1 MSHKKILAVLTVA
14 AIGVSIAGC
23 SKTKK
28 NNKQDEPQFD
38 SPFESEF
45 ETQAPIESNESQVVG
60 KISSIDGT
68 KITVELGELKQSTP
82 KRDSNGSGSSNSG
95 SKGNDSKRKERS
107 GDGKS
112 RSGDNKKERPSD
124 FDGKERPSGM
134 FGYTFNSN
142 GKTATYDLSGL
153 KEIKLEN
160 DSDDTADTIDE
171 LKTGDVVVIEV
182 GKDGTPTALT
192 VKDLNGRPGSR
203 GGNGKRSDKT
213 GNNNRKNRSSKND
226 RSDDQDA

>member
-1 MSHKKILAVLTVA
+1 MNHKKILAVLTAA

-38 SPFESEF
+38 PPFESAF
-45 ETQAPIESNESQVVG
+45 ETQAPIESNDSQVVG
-60 KISSIDGT
+60 KVSSIDGT
-68 KITVELGELKQSTP
+68 KITVELGELKQSAP
-82 KRDSNGSGSSNSG
+82 KRDSNGNGSGNSG
-95 SKGNDSKRKERS
+95 SKDKDSKRKE
-107 GDGKS
+107 

-192 VKDLNGRPGSR
+192 VKDLNRRPGSR

>member
-1 MSHKKILAVLTVA
+1 MNHKKILAVLTTA

-38 SPFESEF
+38 PPFESEF

-60 KISSIDGT
+60 KVSSIDGT

-82 KRDSNGSGSSNSG
+82 KRDSNGSGSGNSG
-95 SKGNDSKRKERS
+95 SKDKDSKR
-107 GDGKS
+107 
-112 RSGDNKKERPSD
+112 
-124 FDGKERPSGM
+124 KERPSGM
-134 FGYTFNSN
+134 FGYTFNAN

-171 LKTGDVVVIEV
+171 IKTGDVVVIEV
-182 GKDGTPTALT
+182 GKDGAATALT

-203 GGNGKRSDKT
+203 GGNGGKKPD
-213 GNNNRKNRSSKND
+213 RKS
-226 RSDDQDA
+226 RSDDQNADD